1 VDRAAWRYLEIATK
15 ARHKAQ
21 KTEETKIPTDPIT
34 LLGLGIGAVV
44 VIWLIFSVVKKMV
57 GVIIVLALVGGA
69 WFLWTNPQH
78 MATVM
83 AWFRQITG

>member
-1 VDRAAWRYLEIATK
+1 
-15 ARHKAQ
+15 
-21 KTEETKIPTDPIT
+21 
-34 LLGLGIGAVV
+34 
-44 VIWLIFSVVKKMV
+44 MV